1 MDRQGL
7 LLCARYALPPNSLHY
22 CGPDK
27 IINLFAYTQEQMA
40 DRGLQEILTEFET
53 LYPYLTFIAY
63 ENNIRDPFDRR
74 VVEAYW
80 LGNTLLHTIS
90 MNGFFRHFSD
100 ALHLKKKITKKD
112 FELLVGKIPQGAI
125 PYHTFHVL
133 NIFTR
138 TGHHD
143 VKHTLG
149 TMNNCRIGWGKVID
163 KYQVSSIK
171 NQENAKIRIL
181 TKPLILKGGK
191 LALGEPIIKEI
202 LFPYLMNNGLGSMVY
217 DQWCSFHWNQFC
229 DFLTPTQIA
238 NIEKYTQVAIS
249 LANKTI

>member
-1 MDRQGL
+1 MDHQGL
-7 LLCARYALPPNSLHY
+7 LLCARYAFAPNSLHY

-112 FELLVGKIPQGAI
+112 FELLVGKLPAGAI
-125 PYHTFHVL
+125 PHHTFHVL

-138 TGHHD
+138 TGHHAI
-143 VKHTLG
+143 KHTLE
-149 TMNNCRIGWGKVID
+149 TMDNCRIGWGKVID
-163 KYQVSSIK
+163 KYQVSGIK
-171 NQENAKIRIL
+171 
-181 TKPLILKGGK
+181 
-191 LALGEPIIKEI
+191 
-202 LFPYLMNNGLGSMVY
+202 
-217 DQWCSFHWNQFC
+217 
-229 DFLTPTQIA
+229 
-238 NIEKYTQVAIS
+238 
-249 LANKTI
+249 